1 MLAEHRGGRVWLFDL
16 VWIIAIRLLS
26 KLTGQHSFSAVF
38 SHRQGKSTQ
47 HFRILL
53 RPNGLAMVR
62 FGQTVSRK
70 VCRTAVGRNYM
81 KRSCRELIRYQVERL
96 VGMDVVL
103 VHKLEFTPQDWQ
115 KIQGEIEFLVGYC
128 QKCRESY
135 SFSST
140 STNSV

>member
-1 MLAEHRGGRVWLFDL
+1 
-16 VWIIAIRLLS
+16 
-26 KLTGQHSFSAVF
+26 
-38 SHRQGKSTQ
+38 
-47 HFRILL
+47 
-53 RPNGLAMVR
+53 
-62 FGQTVSRK
+62 
-70 VCRTAVGRNYM
+70 M

-115 KIQGEIEFLVGYC
+115 KIQGEIEFLVGYG